1 LHQPAAAAQQNA
13 TGECGGRPL
22 PGQADRWQARINI
35 HGRKVFLG
43 AFKSK
48 EEAMA
53 AYRGARASAE
63 VINRIVIEATGR
75 K

>member
-1 LHQPAAAAQQNA
+1 LA
-13 TGECGGRPL
+13 R
-22 PGQADRWQARINI
+22 ADRRQARINI
-35 HGRKVFLG
+35 HARTVYLG
-43 AFKSK
+43 TFRSK

-53 AYRGARASAE
+53 AYRGANASAR